1 MIKTLKYI
9 YIFLYNSSK
18 NKYNFISFFPLFSI
32 AVGSII
38 VFFTISIMDGMEDAI
53 MRKVESFNFTYS
65 GGLDAESFIDS
76 GFDIYKGNSKKYL
89 IFKNDIYKIIK
100 ITSIN
105 NFDHFKN
112 KYIKKYLLED
122 SNQSG
127 IFIGKG
133 LALELGLEIG
143 DKVSLASPIDVNI
156 ATGLMPED
164 PLVYI
169 SGIFDYNIM
178 DYDYNY
184 AFISNELYLN
194 ILPINHDKI
203 FLKSKMGKLLS
214 KKEALKY
221 GFVSFK
227 EENDV
232 FFKAIKTEKLI
243 YSIFGYTVILI
254 ASLSSISL
262 MSLFIVRRRKQIL
275 ILKVLGL
282 KERIISKI
290 LIVNSLVL
298 SLIGVSIGSLIYLI
312 IILFNFKYNFI
323 QNIFFSNIPFDFSIQ
338 FSVVYFIQMLLI
350 SSILMLLGMIYPI
363 KKIVKINYINF
374 LKG

>member
-1 MIKTLKYI
+1 M
-9 YIFLYNSSK
+9 
-18 NKYNFISFFPLFSI
+18 
-32 AVGSII
+32 
-38 VFFTISIMDGMEDAI
+38 
-53 MRKVESFNFTYS
+53 ESFNFTYS

-169 SGIFDYNIM
+169 SGIFDYNI
-178 DYDYNY
+178 
-184 AFISNELYLN
+184 
-194 ILPINHDKI
+194 
-203 FLKSKMGKLLS
+203 
-214 KKEALKY
+214 
-221 GFVSFK
+221 
-227 EENDV
+227 
-232 FFKAIKTEKLI
+232 
-243 YSIFGYTVILI
+243 
-254 ASLSSISL
+254 
-262 MSLFIVRRRKQIL
+262 
-275 ILKVLGL
+275 
-282 KERIISKI
+282 
-290 LIVNSLVL
+290 
-298 SLIGVSIGSLIYLI
+298 
-312 IILFNFKYNFI
+312 
-323 QNIFFSNIPFDFSIQ
+323 
-338 FSVVYFIQMLLI
+338 
-350 SSILMLLGMIYPI
+350 
-363 KKIVKINYINF
+363 
-374 LKG
+374 